1 MSFANDYILNCTS
14 YLQQIKEFFCF
25 ITVENN
31 KSKDKESNSTQ
42 NGDQQCVSGGNA
54 SSRATVQRDYQS
66 K

>member
-1 MSFANDYILNCTS
+1 MSFANDYVLNCAS
-14 YLQQIKEFFCF
+14 YLQQIREFVCF

-31 KSKDKESNSTQ
+31 KSKDNESNLIQ
-42 NGDQQCVSGGNA
+42 NGDQQSVSGGNS